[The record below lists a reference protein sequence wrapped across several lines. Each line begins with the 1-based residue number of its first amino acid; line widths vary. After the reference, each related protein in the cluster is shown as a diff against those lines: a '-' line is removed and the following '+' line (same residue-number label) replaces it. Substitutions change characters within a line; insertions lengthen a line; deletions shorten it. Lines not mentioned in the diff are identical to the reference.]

1 MEDLAKNRESAVE
14 SEKLMGEVM
23 KIEVKSEK

>member
-1 MEDLAKNRESAVE
+1 LAKNRESAVE

-23 KIEVKSEK
+23 KLEVKSEK